1 MRRVTPKVFLVGETA
16 INAGGMQ
23 DYLAHVGASEWKSD
37 ATSGAEIRIA
47 FDQVAAI
54 CMKRW
59 PNIFGDFKRNQKG
72 EWVTENR
79 KV

>member
-1 MRRVTPKVFLVGETA
+1 M
-16 INAGGMQ
+16 
-23 DYLAHVGASEWKSD
+23 S
-37 ATSGAEIRIA
+37 EIRIA
-47 FDQVAAI
+47 FDHVAAI

-59 PNIFGDFKRNQKG
+59 PNIFRDFKRNQKG